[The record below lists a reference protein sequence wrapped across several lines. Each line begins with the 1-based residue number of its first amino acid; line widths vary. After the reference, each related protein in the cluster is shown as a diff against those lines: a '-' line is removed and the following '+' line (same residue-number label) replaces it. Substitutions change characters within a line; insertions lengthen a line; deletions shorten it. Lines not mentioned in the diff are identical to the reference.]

1 VLADLDTRI
10 QFGLDEL
17 VGIRIQ
23 MSPLIARTG
32 EQELPVMETAAACA
46 MLHSFFNTGIEK
58 ILKIIALDRDRKIPL
73 SESWRRDLL
82 SQMATATETRPAVIT
97 ADLVTRLAELLA
109 FRHLFRGASIAL
121 MRWDRLSPLM
131 GKVDQVHE
139 DIVCRENQ
147 ASRSPDGPPVWKW
160 AAQFW
165 KQPRQIPTPARYG
178 FAVDFP
184 KATWLRAIATA
195 LSGERILSAVANRN
209 ETTSVS
215 GTTDYMRQGRLS
227 HASPFAHRGQEVID
241 GSSSGERIA
250 RSRSLA

>member
-23 MSPLIARTG
+23 MSPPIARTG
-32 EQELPVMETAAACA
+32 KQELPVMETAAACA

-58 ILKIIALDRDRKIPL
+58 ILKLDRDRKIPL
-73 SESWRRDLL
+73 SESCRRDLL
-82 SQMATATETRPAVIT
+82 SQMATATETRPQVIT

-139 DIVCRENQ
+139 DIVC
-147 ASRSPDGPPVWKW
+147 
-160 AAQFW
+160 
-165 KQPRQIPTPARYG
+165 
-178 FAVDFP
+178 
-184 KATWLRAIATA
+184 
-195 LSGERILSAVANRN
+195 
-209 ETTSVS
+209 
-215 GTTDYMRQGRLS
+215 
-227 HASPFAHRGQEVID
+227 
-241 GSSSGERIA
+241 
-250 RSRSLA
+250 